1 VVPSAMNERVRGEI
15 GRAFPGAFGP
25 SARRWSRGDLVE
37 MRQEL
42 PLYNP
47 ADVLELLPVVLCDL
61 IDHHSGEEARNAEF
75 VIYFL
80 DVLKEAR
87 SDPRQTAEMEGG
99 LERIARNVSPL
110 LAARLREM
118 LYRRVPEPPP
128 GILVPG
134 ALEDPAAED
143 RRQRALS
150 FLSINADQASAIRD
164 WLALAARWPE
174 LDLCRDDVAS
184 ALKYWSGG
192 ATEVEAEHG

>member
-1 VVPSAMNERVRGEI
+1 MNERVRGEI
-15 GRAFPGAFGP
+15 RRAFPGAFGP
-25 SARRWSRGDLVE
+25 SARHWSRADLVE

-42 PLYNP
+42 PLYNSS
-47 ADVLELLPVVLCDL
+47 DVLGLLPVVLCDL
-61 IDHHSGEEARNAEF
+61 IDHHSREEARSAEF

-80 DVLKEAR
+80 DVVKEAR

-110 LAARLREM
+110 LAAGLRQL

-150 FLSINADQASAIRD
+150 FLSINAEQATAIRD
-164 WLALAARWPE
+164 WLALAAPWPE
-174 LDLCRDDVAS
+174 LELCRDDVAS
-184 ALKYWSGG
+184 ALKYWRGRATG
-192 ATEVEAEHG
+192 AEVEGG